1 MPKAIGRKHGALN
14 RRRLAAGKEHPEAMC
29 TKQGLRGC
37 SRLLQGGPKALKA
50 DPASRRYP
58 RRQCISGSRDPC
70 ISARAL
76 RRRWKRLQEMP
87 DSRRFKSQPN
97 VSQIASCR
105 ISSAVSRILAF
116 GHLSQS
122 GACKDED
129 GFRIRLATRRA
140 SLPSRRIRFLHVSGP
155 AATIPEGHVLFASI
169 AASKEENL
177 SPEGPPPVPVS
188 ASGARPSV
196 RVCLAEGKARRRRD
210 REDEIG

>member
-1 MPKAIGRKHGALN
+1 MRAELAAACVPKAIGRKHGALN
-14 RRRLAAGKEHPEAMC
+14 RTRLAAGKEHPEAMY

-97 VSQIASCR
+97 VSQPWALWQRKLEQPETRIQGPSVRPGAHSRREADLRRTTPRAAKWSRGKGCVSSQRTRR
-105 ISSAVSRILAF
+105 ISVDANRREAKDTRIP
-116 GHLSQS
+116 
-122 GACKDED
+122 
-129 GFRIRLATRRA
+129 
-140 SLPSRRIRFLHVSGP
+140 SLPGQGR
-155 AATIPEGHVLFASI
+155 
-169 AASKEENL
+169 ENL
-177 SPEGPPPVPVS
+177 S
-188 ASGARPSV
+188 
-196 RVCLAEGKARRRRD
+196 RRRTKQGPC
-210 REDEIG
+210 IQ